1 MFEINHLKYQYPNSD
16 FTLQLS
22 NLDFK
27 KPEVVAFIG
36 SNGCGKSTFYRVL
49 SGVLT
54 AKEFQVTYN
63 GQQYNSL
70 IDTPLKIGAHNA
82 FADLQN
88 ALTVR
93 QNIEFIASINGLAPT
108 NSLIHEKASLVGV
121 ERLLSRYPK
130 ELSAGQQHRVKLA
143 RTLVHDPDII
153 LLDEPT
159 TASDIKNI
167 EIILT
172 LIQELQAQGKF
183 VFISTHHLYELA
195 LLKPRLVG
203 IKNGK
208 QQYDKPWHSDF
219 DRSEVLQQQMRE
231 LIDDE

>member
-1 MFEINHLKYQYPNSD
+1 MFKINLLKYQYPNSD
-16 FTLQLS
+16 FTLELS
-22 NLDFK
+22 NLDFR
-27 KPEVVAFIG
+27 KPEIVAFIG

-54 AKEFQVTYN
+54 AKEFQVTHN
-63 GQQYNSL
+63 GNQYNSL
-70 IDTPLKIGAHNA
+70 IDTPLKIGSHNA
-82 FADLQN
+82 FSDLQS

-93 QNIEFIASINGLAPT
+93 QNLEFIASINGIAPT
-108 NSLIHEKASLVGV
+108 KQLIHDKAGLIGV
-121 ERLLSRYPK
+121 ESLLNRYPS

-167 EIILT
+167 EIILA
-172 LIQELQAQGKF
+172 LIQELQAQGKY

-208 QQYDKPWHSDF
+208 QQYDKAWDGEF
-219 DRSEVLQQQMRE
+219 EKSEVLQEQMRE
-231 LIDDE
+231 LIDYE